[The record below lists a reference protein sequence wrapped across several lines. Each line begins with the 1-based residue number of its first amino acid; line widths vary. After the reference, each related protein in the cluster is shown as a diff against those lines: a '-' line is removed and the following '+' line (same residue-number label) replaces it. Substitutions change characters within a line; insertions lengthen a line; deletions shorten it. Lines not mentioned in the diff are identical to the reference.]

1 MEEKGKMASIY
12 KNANATLAEEVRLRK
27 HFKECIDE
35 GLVNSIHNEKP
46 YAIAYGVSD
55 PDGTRKLFR
64 KSPIFYTSEAFD
76 RYVKKHRQIV
86 LAIYSHK

>member
-1 MEEKGKMASIY
+1 MASIY
-12 KNANATLAEEVRLRK
+12 KNANATLAEEVKRRK
-27 HFKECIDE
+27 YLKEEIDN
-35 GLVNSIHNEKP
+35 GHLNSINKEKP

-55 PDGTRKLFR
+55 LDGTRKLFR
-64 KSPIFYTSEAFD
+64 KAPVFYTSEAFD